1 MSSPM
6 MWDVG
11 GGTSRRGM
19 GKPGGQTTIT
29 EPVILKGHRCM
40 CVCVEEVQV
49 TRRPWTWCTQVRSE
63 PGWVYSRLGLLSGTN
78 HLAPLYVR
86 LCVRLSII
94 HTYISFLILINT
106 LRSRYYQPH
115 FKSEETEVKFM
126 RAVSNRAR
134 FKLGSLG
141 LQSACVSKVRPL

>member
-1 MSSPM
+1 
-6 MWDVG
+6 
-11 GGTSRRGM
+11 M
-19 GKPGGQTTIT
+19 GSQ
-29 EPVILKGHRCM
+29 
-40 CVCVEEVQV
+40 
-49 TRRPWTWCTQVRSE
+49 

-78 HLAPLYVR
+78 HLASLYVR

-94 HTYISFLILINT
+94 QTYISFLILINT

-126 RAVSNRAR
+126 QAASNRAK

-141 LQSACVSKVRPL
+141 LQSAGVSQGQASLETKAESSLKGCIKP